1 MFEGS
6 FVAIVTPMKD
16 GKVDGNSLKDL
27 IEFHVANGTNGIVPC
42 GTTGESATLTHDEH
56 REVISIAVEVC
67 KGRIPVLA
75 GTGSNST
82 REAITLTQH
91 AEKAGADG
99 ALLITPYYNKPSQ
112 DGLHDHFISVAKET
126 GLPVVLYNVP
136 GRTSVNMLPETVGRL
151 ANTKNIVGIKEASGS
166 LQQIGKIISLC
177 GDDFTVISG
186 DDPLLWPILAIGGKG
201 VISVT
206 ANVLPAKVA
215 ELCAKAAENK
225 VAEAQ
230 ALHYE
235 LMNIN
240 EIMFIDTNPVPAKV
254 ALSLMGKISAEVRQ
268 PLSSLSKEN
277 TEKLKAVLKE
287 YSLIDG

>member
-16 GKVDGNSLKDL
+16 GKVDGNSLRDL
-27 IEFHVANGTNGIVPC
+27 IEFHVANGTDGIVPC

-126 GLPVVLYNVP
+126 GLPIILYNVP
-136 GRTSVNMLPETVGRL
+136 GRTSVNMLPETVERL
-151 ANTKNIVGIKEASGS
+151 AKTKNIVGIKEASGS

-206 ANVLPAKVA
+206 ANVLPHKVA
-215 ELCAKAAENK
+215 ELCSKAAENK
-225 VAEAQ
+225 VNEAQ

-254 ALSLMGKISAEVRQ
+254 ALSLMGKMSAEVRQ

-277 TEKLKAVLKE
+277 TNKLKAVLKE